1 MARNIAPWE
10 PFAGVSTL
18 RDEMDRLFDAFT
30 GRLTRG
36 REDGYWIPP
45 LDIEETKDAL
55 IVRAELPGM
64 KKDEIKVSISG
75 DTLTLSGERRHET
88 EEKGKTFCRI
98 ERAYGR
104 FQRSV
109 VLPAEIDGDK
119 AKAAYKAGVLELT
132 LPKSARSKAHEIT
145 IVAED

>member
-1 MARNIAPWE
+1 MNRSITPWE
-10 PFAGVSTL
+10 PFAGVSSL
-18 RDEMDRLFDAFT
+18 REEMDRLFDAFA

-36 REDGYWIPP
+36 RDDGYWIPP
-45 LDIEETKDAL
+45 LDVEETKDAV

-64 KKDEIKVSISG
+64 KKEDIKVAISG
-75 DTLTLSGERRHET
+75 DTLAISGERRHEA

-132 LPKSARSKAHEIT
+132 LPKSARSKAHEINV
-145 IVAED
+145 VAED